1 MKRLKIRQLIEKL
14 RATDDPEEQ
23 DKIKEKIDLLE
34 EELFKVS
41 LLV

>member
-1 MKRLKIRQLIEKL
+1 MKRLKICQLIEKL